1 MMRINLDEIPE
12 RFHILFNSDWNEG
25 NESEMTSTHRGNLNE
40 LYLEYN
46 KYQIKKSIQEK
57 KPKEEIVEGGF
68 DDLELFS

>member
-1 MMRINLDEIPE
+1 MRQDLNQIPE
-12 RFHILFNSDWNEG
+12 RFHILFNSDWNNG

-46 KYQIKKSIQEK
+46 KYQIQKSIQQS
-57 KPKEEIVEGGF
+57 KPVEVPLQGGF

>member
-1 MMRINLDEIPE
+1 MMKYNLDEIPE
-12 RFHILFNSDWNEG
+12 KFHILFNSDWNNG

-57 KPKEEIVEGGF
+57 RPVEVPLQGGF